1 MCFGSK
7 EVTVPRNLLKTYG
20 YWGLCRL
27 LKDYLHTKLMFPGA
41 RMVRSP
47 IYVRGKA
54 NIRWGNRLTTGV
66 GVRLDVFC
74 SSNEQRLFFGDD
86 VQLNDYVHIGAI
98 ERVEIGNDVL
108 IASKVFISD
117 HNHGSYNEPT
127 AESSPFV
134 PPHRRPLVA
143 KPVFIGDRVWI
154 GEQVCILPGVKI
166 GEGAIVG
173 AGSIVTRD
181 VPANSIVA
189 GNPAKIVRVFN
200 AESGAWQRV

>member
-1 MCFGSK
+1 M
-7 EVTVPRNLLKTYG
+7 TVLRNLLKTYG
-20 YWGLCRL
+20 YWGLCSL

-86 VQLNDYVHIGAI
+86 VQLNDYVHIGVI

-117 HNHGSYNEPT
+117 HNHGSYSDLVVGSEP
-127 AESSPFV
+127 SV
-134 PPHRRPLVA
+134 PPLKRPLVA
-143 KPVFIGDRVWI
+143 KPVYIGDRVWI

-181 VPANSIVA
+181 VPANSIVV
-189 GNPAKIVRVFN
+189 GNPAKVIRVFN
-200 AESGAWQRV
+200 AENGIWQKS

>member
-1 MCFGSK
+1 M
-7 EVTVPRNLLKTYG
+7 TALKKLVWTYG
-20 YWGLCRL
+20 YWGLLRL
-27 LKDYLHTKLMFPGA
+27 MLDYLHTRLLFPDA
-41 RMVRSP
+41 RMVRRP
-47 IYVRGKA
+47 VYVRGKA
-54 NIRWGNRLTTGV
+54 NIRWGKRLTTGV

-74 SSNEQRLFFGDD
+74 SDAEQRLLFGDD
-86 VQLNDYVHIGAI
+86 VQLNDYVHIGVI

-117 HNHGSYNEPT
+117 HNHGGYSDFI
-127 AESSPFV
+127 AESEPFV
-134 PPHRRPLVA
+134 PPLRRPLVA
-143 KPVFIGDRVWI
+143 KPVCIGDRVWI

-173 AGSIVTRD
+173 AGSVVTRD

-189 GNPAKIVRVFN
+189 GNPARIIRVFN